1 MRVYRGLL
9 SVFRIAVCGYLVVV
23 VVLYAFQRHL
33 LYHPDRTLRPPAEL
47 GLADAAVEHVKTA
60 DGEDIMVWWIPPGAP
75 KKPAFLYLHGNG
87 GNLSYRH
94 DRFARLA
101 ADGSAVM
108 AVSWRGYA
116 GSTGKPTEEGLMLDA
131 RTAYELLRSRVEP
144 SRIVLVGESLGAGV
158 AVKLAAEVPV
168 AALIL
173 DSGYSSILDVASDKF
188 PWIPVRWLLW
198 DGYRSD
204 LAAAS
209 VSVPVFQVHCIDDP
223 VIPIEFGRR
232 LNALLPRHAG
242 LIEIPGRCHPVPA
255 AAFDAVLEQ
264 FTAGT
269 APPD

>member
-9 SVFRIAVCGYLVVV
+9 SVFRIAACGYLVVLV
-23 VVLYAFQRHL
+23 GLYAFQRHL

-47 GLADAAVEHVKTA
+47 DLADAAIEHIKTA

-75 KKPAFLYLHGNG
+75 EKPAFLYLHGNG

-94 DRFARLA
+94 NRFARLA
-101 ADGSAVM
+101 EDGSGVL

-116 GSTGKPTEEGLMLDA
+116 GSTGEPTEEGLMLDA
-131 RTAYELLRSRVEP
+131 RAAYEILRSRVEP

-173 DSGYSSILDVASDKF
+173 DSGYSSILDVASDRF
-188 PWIPVRWLLW
+188 PWIPARWLVW
-198 DGYRSD
+198 DGYRAD

-209 VSVPVFQVHCIDDP
+209 VSVPVFQVHCTDDP

-232 LNALLPRHAG
+232 LNALFPRHAG

-255 AAFDAVLEQ
+255 AAFDTVLEH
-264 FTAGT
+264 FKAGM

>member
-9 SVFRIAVCGYLVVV
+9 SVFRIAVCGYLVVLV
-23 VVLYAFQRHL
+23 GLYAFQRHL
-33 LYHPDRTLRPPAEL
+33 LYQPDRTVVPPAEL
-47 GLADAAVEHVKTA
+47 GLADAAVEHIKTA

-75 KKPAFLYLHGNG
+75 EKPTFLYLHGNG
-87 GNLSYRH
+87 GNLSYRS

-101 ADGSAVM
+101 ADESGVM

-116 GSTGKPTEEGLMLDA
+116 GSTGTPTEAGLMLDA
-131 RTAYELLRSRVEP
+131 RAAYEVLRSRIEP

-173 DSGYSSILDVASDKF
+173 DSGYSSIVDVASDKF
-188 PWIPVRWLLW
+188 PWLPVRWLLW
-198 DGYRSD
+198 DGYRAD

-209 VSVPVFQVHCIDDP
+209 VSVPVFQVHCLDDP
-223 VIPIEFGRR
+223 VIPIAFGRR
-232 LNALLPRHAG
+232 LNALFPRHAA

-255 AAFDAVLEQ
+255 RAFDAVLKQ
-264 FTAGT
+264 FQGGMA
-269 APPD
+269 APD